1 VQEAFEMI
9 QSSVPVDVGDALTFQ
24 AAVEKSAANQIRG
37 HLPMGMDVERLS
49 ERTYY
54 ILSAMSKSVPK
65 FLRYM

>member
-1 VQEAFEMI
+1 MI